1 MNAVS
6 MNNLWTYLQ
15 GLSLTASNQLK
26 TKIIMKKQLLLLV
39 LILLPIV
46 ASADESG
53 TCGNNV
59 TYYYDYYAHTLTI
72 SGNGPM
78 TDYSSLENLAPWNIY
93 RDDITKI
100 IINHGVT
107 SIGQHAFYKLSNLTS
122 VSLPNSI
129 TSLGFESFFGC
140 SSLASIDLPNSIV
153 TIDENVF
160 CNCGLTSITIPD
172 GVTSIGMNT
181 FNSCRKLTSVIIP
194 NSVTHIGLQAFDTC
208 TSLTSITIPK
218 NVKKIEADA
227 FNNCTGLTAVY
238 ISDLYEWCKI
248 QFVNTLSNPL
258 SYAGHLYL
266 NNKEITD
273 LVIPNGITEVPS
285 YAFCG
290 CSSLS
295 TVVIPEGVTSIGSQS
310 FYDCRGMTNI
320 TIPNTVNNIGT
331 YTFAYCISLGSI
343 TFPTAVKTINYGTFY
358 WCSNLTSFIIPD
370 DVTAIY
376 DNAFSFCSLLKSIN
390 IPDNVT
396 TIGNQAFDGCSSFES
411 LVIPQKVEII
421 GNLAFAHCEKI
432 ADVTCLAP
440 QVPNTGMDAFEG
452 TPIERIILRIPASAI
467 SEYKNLYPWRTFK
480 DIVTVEGTVVP
491 KCETPVITYENGKL
505 KMTCNTDEADF
516 VTNITNSDIGQFQ
529 GSTISLT
536 ATYNISVYATKSGY
550 DNSDAA
556 TATLCWIDA
565 TPQTGGITDGV
576 AQIAAR
582 PVLIK
587 TDNGLII
594 VEGLDARTNV
604 SIFATD
610 GKQVGS
616 AISQNNVATI
626 ATSLRPGSIAI
637 VKVGEKSVKVIIH

>member
-1 MNAVS
+1 M
-6 MNNLWTYLQ
+6 
-15 GLSLTASNQLK
+15 
-26 TKIIMKKQLLLLV
+26 
-39 LILLPIV
+39 
-46 ASADESG
+46 
-53 TCGNNV
+53 
-59 TYYYDYYAHTLTI
+59 
-72 SGNGPM
+72 
-78 TDYSSLENLAPWNIY
+78 
-93 RDDITKI
+93 
-100 IINHGVT
+100 
-107 SIGQHAFYKLSNLTS
+107 
-122 VSLPNSI
+122 
-129 TSLGFESFFGC
+129 
-140 SSLASIDLPNSIV
+140 
-153 TIDENVF
+153 
-160 CNCGLTSITIPD
+160 
-172 GVTSIGMNT
+172 
-181 FNSCRKLTSVIIP
+181 
-194 NSVTHIGLQAFDTC
+194 
-208 TSLTSITIPK
+208 
-218 NVKKIEADA
+218 
-227 FNNCTGLTAVY
+227 
-238 ISDLYEWCKI
+238 YEWCKI

-536 ATYNISVYATKSGY
+536 ATYNISVYATKTGY
-550 DNSDAA
+550 DNSDVV
-556 TATLCWIDA
+556 TATLCWIDQKPA
-565 TPQTGGITDGV
+565 TEGITDG
-576 AQIAAR
+576 IANVPAKAL
-582 PVLIK
+582 LIK
-587 TDNGLII
+587 NNGGQLTI
-594 VEGLDARTNV
+594 EGAADDEAISVYTVNGV
-604 SIFATD
+604 QS
-610 GKQVGS
+610 GS
-616 AISQNNVATI
+616 AISQNGAASINTNLQA
-626 ATSLRPGSIAI
+626 GSIAI
-637 VKVGEKSVKVIIH
+637 VKIGDKSFKVVIK